1 MDSTN
6 IDVPING
13 VPVSRIYNSALRK
26 IGNQTF
32 DYPVHVGGIHAEQME
47 TIFLNG
53 KPIEGK
59 ISSSNL

>member
-26 IGNQTF
+26 TGNQTF
-32 DYPVHVGGIHAEQME
+32 HYPVNVGNIFAEQIE

-53 KPIEGK
+53 VPMEGK
-59 ISSSNL
+59 TNFI